1 MAAVRNRHDQLGRA
15 GQQRTLQSRRAHPA
29 RPAGRRPTTSP
40 AGRSGGRLG
49 WYLVAGAAISAVF
62 VLPLA
67 WEVLRSFEPESAVT
81 TTPTGATFT
90 HLTFANYTTLLS
102 GQDDIIRNVLNS
114 LVVAVLTAALT
125 SLVAV
130 LAGYGFALYRFRGTG
145 LAFGLVL
152 LAFMIPFQAVLTPLF
167 LELHFL
173 HLLNSLLGLALFYTT
188 FNLPVGVY
196 VMRNSFLQVPGE
208 LVDAA
213 RVDGASVTRTLVS
226 VLRPLVLP
234 GVATTALY
242 AFLFS
247 WTEFLGALSFLTNDS
262 LFTLPVAL
270 SNVETGTYGAVN
282 YGLLLAGAVI
292 AMVPCVVVY
301 IGLQRYYVRGLVSG
315 ALKG

>member
-1 MAAVRNRHDQLGRA
+1 MDRVRA
-15 GQQRTLQSRRAHPA
+15 RRKE
-29 RPAGRRPTTSP
+29 
-40 AGRSGGRLG
+40 SGFV
-49 WYLVAGAAISAVF
+49 WYLIGGLAISAVF
-62 VLPLA
+62 VVPLL
-67 WEVLRSFEPESAVT
+67 WEVFRSFQPESAISAA
-81 TTPTGATFT
+81 PSARTFG
-90 HLTFANYTTLLS
+90 HLTIANYQALLS
-102 GQDDIIRNVLNS
+102 GQDDIIRNVTNS
-114 LVVAVLTAALT
+114 LIIAVIAATLTA
-125 SLVAV
+125 LVAT
-130 LAGYGFALYRFRGTG
+130 LAGYGFALFRFRGSG
-145 LAFGLVL
+145 IAFGLVL

-167 LELHFL
+167 LEMHSM
-173 HLLNSLLGLALFYTT
+173 HLLNSLIGLALFYTT

-196 VMRNSFLQVPGE
+196 VMRNSFLQVPRE

-213 RVDGASVTRTLVS
+213 RVDGASVVTTLVS
-226 VLRPLVLP
+226 VFRPLIMP
-234 GVATTALY
+234 GIATTALY

-301 IGLQRYYVRGLVSG
+301 VALQRYYVRGLVSG

>member
-1 MAAVRNRHDQLGRA
+1 MAASA
-15 GQQRTLQSRRAHPA
+15 TRRAPVTRGA
-29 RPAGRRPTTSP
+29 TRRRQPGKLAWFLAAG
-40 AGRSGGRLG
+40 
-49 WYLVAGAAISAVF
+49 VIISAIF
-62 VLPLA
+62 VVPLA
-67 WEVLRSFEPESAVT
+67 WEVFRSLQPESAVST
-81 TTPTGATFT
+81 APSASTFT
-90 HLTFANYTTLLS
+90 HLTFANYRTLLA
-102 GQDDIIRNVLNS
+102 GQDDIIRNVVNS
-114 LVVAVLTAALT
+114 LIVAVVTALLT

-130 LAGYGFALYRFRGTG
+130 LAGYGFALFRFRFSGV
-145 LAFGLVL
+145 AFGLVL
-152 LAFMIPFQAVLTPLF
+152 IAFMIPFQAVLTPLF

-173 HLLNSLLGLALFYTT
+173 HLLNSLAGLALFYTT
-188 FNLPVGVY
+188 FNLPIGVY
-196 VMRNSFLQVPGE
+196 VMRNSFMQVPRE

-213 RVDGASVTRTLVS
+213 RVDGASVGGTLVS

-234 GVATTALY
+234 GIATTALY

-292 AMVPCVVVY
+292 AMIPCIVVY
-301 IGLQRYYVRGLVSG
+301 VGLQRYYVRGLVSG

>member
-1 MAAVRNRHDQLGRA
+1 MAVVRNRQAQPGGRGPRALAARPPRAGGGSAGRA
-15 GQQRTLQSRRAHPA
+15 A
-29 RPAGRRPTTSP
+29 RDPAGRRGQGS
-40 AGRSGGRLG
+40 G
-49 WYLVAGAAISAVF
+49 WYVLGGIAISAVF
-62 VLPLA
+62 VVPLL
-67 WEVLRSFEPESAVT
+67 WEVFRSLQPESAVSSA
-81 TTPTGATFT
+81 PSSRTFS
-90 HLTFANYTTLLS
+90 HLTFANYQFLLS
-102 GQDDIIRNVLNS
+102 GQYDIIRNVTNS
-114 LVVAVLTAALT
+114 LIVAVAAALLTA
-125 SLVAV
+125 LVST
-130 LAGYGFALYRFRGTG
+130 LAGYGFALFRFRGAN

-167 LELHFL
+167 LEMHFL
-173 HLLNSLLGLALFYTT
+173 GLLNNLGGLVLFYTT

-213 RVDGASVTRTLVS
+213 RVDGASVLTTLLS
-226 VLRPLVLP
+226 VYRPLIMP
-234 GVATTALY
+234 GIATAALY

-247 WTEFLGALSFLTNDS
+247 WTEFLGALSFLTNDR

-292 AMVPCVVVY
+292 AMIPCVIVY
-301 IGLQRYYVRGLVSG
+301 VSLQRYYVRGLVSG

>member
-1 MAAVRNRHDQLGRA
+1 MAAATAGRTRGTGAGTGRAGSVRQNAAVR
-15 GQQRTLQSRRAHPA
+15 GQAF
-29 RPAGRRPTTSP
+29 
-40 AGRSGGRLG
+40 G
-49 WYLVAGAAISAVF
+49 WYLVAGVAISAVF

-67 WEVLRSFEPESAVT
+67 WEVFRSLQPESTVTAV
-81 TTPTGATFT
+81 PSGQSFS
-90 HLTFANYTTLLS
+90 HLTFANYKALLS
-102 GQDDIIRNVLNS
+102 GQDDIIRNVVNS
-114 LVVAVLTAALT
+114 LIVSVVTALLT
-125 SLVAV
+125 SVVAV
-130 LAGYGFALYRFRGTG
+130 LAGYGFALFRFRASG
-145 LAFGLVL
+145 LAFGVVL

-167 LELHFL
+167 LELHSL

-188 FNLPVGVY
+188 FNLPIGVY
-196 VMRNSFLQVPGE
+196 VMRNSFSQVPRE
-208 LVDAA
+208 IVDAA
-213 RVDGASVTRTLVS
+213 RVDGASVPTTLVS

-234 GVATTALY
+234 GIATTALY

-292 AMVPCVVVY
+292 AMIPCIIVY
-301 IGLQRYYVRGLVSG
+301 TALQRYYVRGLVSG